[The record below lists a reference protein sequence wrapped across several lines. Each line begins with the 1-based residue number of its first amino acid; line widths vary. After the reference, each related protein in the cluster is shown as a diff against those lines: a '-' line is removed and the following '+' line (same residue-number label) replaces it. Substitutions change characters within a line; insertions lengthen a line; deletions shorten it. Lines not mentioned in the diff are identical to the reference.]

1 MRLLV
6 INPNTTAHMTQS
18 IGAAARQAASS
29 GTDVTAINPDTG
41 PASIQGPE
49 DGEAALP
56 GLFATFE
63 REVLSGNRYDAV
75 IIACFDD
82 TGLWE
87 LRTRSPVPVVGI
99 GEAGYHAG
107 MLFGP
112 KFSVV
117 TTLAVSVP
125 VLEENLQRY
134 GIAGRCSRVR
144 ASGVPVLETDS
155 GSGNSEAQIQAEVGA
170 AFEQDGVASVVL
182 GCAGMAGLAERMT
195 AHFGK
200 PVIDGVAAAV
210 SLSEMLVRTSAGL
223 AFDADERGA

>member
-6 INPNTTAHMTQS
+6 INPNTTAAMTDA
-18 IGAAARQAASS
+18 IGAAARDAA
-29 GTDVTAINPDTG
+29 TDPGLVTAVNPTTG
-41 PASIQGPE
+41 PTSIQGPE
-49 DGEAALP
+49 DGAAALP
-56 GLFATFE
+56 GLYDVFE
-63 REVLSGNRYDAV
+63 REIVSGDRYDAV

-87 LRTRSPVPVVGI
+87 LREHSPVPVVGI

-125 VLEENLQRY
+125 VLETNLETY
-134 GIAGRCSRVR
+134 GFAARCSRVR
-144 ASGVPVLETDS
+144 ASGVPVLETDQ
-155 GSGNSEAQIQAEVGA
+155 GGDTEGRIRDEVAA
-170 AFEQDGVASVVL
+170 AFAEDDVASVVL

-210 SLSEMLVRTSAGL
+210 RLCALLANARTGLSS
-223 AFDADERGA
+223 RGVA